1 MHFLTSPAFNIMKM
15 ELIPGCDFTMPSIR
29 FIGVNHE
36 IIFLKQYILYSH
48 CLTIYELQ
56 YEFHDI

>member
-1 MHFLTSPAFNIMKM
+1 MKM